1 MLRFVDLVDKA
12 PAIATEEF
20 LHKIDDLMNES
31 QDSCQDLFDCSC
43 PELDSLCDI
52 ARQHGSYGS
61 RLTGAGWGSCSVYL
75 VPQGKVHEVPSL
87 GQGVLWKAFA
97 PVKLGRTGG
106 CYYSIEAWMWSSLVQ
121 NIGVI

>member
-20 LHKIDDLMNES
+20 LHKIGDLMNES
-31 QDSCQDLFDCSC
+31 QDSCRDLFDCSC

-61 RLTGAGWGSCSVYL
+61 RLTGAGWGGCSVHL
-75 VPQGKVHEVPSL
+75 VPQGKVHEVHQAWNKEYYGKLLPRLSSEEL
-87 GQGVLWKAFA
+87 EDAIIVSKPGCGAVLYRI
-97 PVKLGRTGG
+97 L
-106 CYYSIEAWMWSSLVQ
+106 E
-121 NIGVI
+121 